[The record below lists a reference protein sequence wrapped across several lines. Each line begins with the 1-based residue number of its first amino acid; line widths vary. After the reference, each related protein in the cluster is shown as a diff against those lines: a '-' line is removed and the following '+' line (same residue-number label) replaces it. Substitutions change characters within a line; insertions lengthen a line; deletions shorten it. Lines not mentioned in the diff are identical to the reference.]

1 MTLAKMAPATTR
13 PTAPAIPES
22 EPAPKLGPNRAG
34 PGSGSDRSAR
44 YRPLCENDLER
55 IHEAALVV
63 LETVGFAHPIP
74 SCIEVLTNA
83 GAAYG
88 QDGRI
93 RFPRALVIDTIA
105 RAARHFTLHGQDA
118 RHDMA
123 VQGGRTYYGTAG
135 LAVHLVDVEKRAYR
149 ESQLQD
155 IYDAAR
161 IVEGLDNIHFFQRPM
176 VARDIADPLELDLNT
191 LYACVTGTSKHI
203 GTSFTVRENVK
214 PALDMLHA
222 IAGGEANFRARP
234 FVSSSSPFVV
244 SPMKF
249 AEDACG
255 VMEECVRGGI
265 PILLLSTGQAGT
277 TAPAPL
283 VGAVVQAVAEV
294 LAGLVYVNALK
305 PGHPAMFGTWP
316 FVSDPRTGAMA
327 GGSPEQAL
335 STAACAQMAQFYD
348 LPGASAAGMSD
359 SKLPDIQSGYEKGTT
374 NVMAGLSGLDLVY
387 EAAGMHAS
395 LLGFCLESLIVD
407 NDMLGHC
414 QRCVLGIDAG
424 EAALSANAIA
434 EVCLKGPG
442 HYLGSGQVA
451 RTVAADQF
459 YPAIG
464 DRLSPREWCEKGK
477 PDLLQKAI
485 AEKKR
490 ILAER
495 FPRHVSK
502 AADDRL
508 RARFGDLIKLPR
520 SAMGWRS

>member
-1 MTLAKMAPATTR
+1 MTLAKMAPAAAR
-13 PTAPAIPES
+13 PTAPANPDS
-22 EPAPKLGPNRAG
+22 EPTPNRRAYRTG
-34 PGSGSDRSAR
+34 PGSGSGRPAR
-44 YRPLCENDLER
+44 YRPLCENDLEH

-74 SCIEVLTNA
+74 SCIEALTKA

-88 QDGRI
+88 PDGRI

-105 RAARHFTLHGQDA
+105 KAARHFTLHGQDP

-123 VQGGRTYYGTAG
+123 IQGGRSYYGTAG

-176 VARDIADPLELDLNT
+176 AARDIADPLELDLNT

-234 FVSSSSPFVV
+234 FVSSSSPFVA

-305 PGHPAMFGTWP
+305 TGHPAMLGTWP
-316 FVSDPRTGAMA
+316 FVSDPRSGAMA

-335 STAACAQMAQFYD
+335 LTAACAQMAQFYD

-374 NVMAGLSGLDLVY
+374 NVMAGLAGLDLVY

-414 QRCVLGIDAG
+414 QRCVRGIDAG
-424 EAALSANAIA
+424 EAALSADAIA

-442 HYLGSGQVA
+442 HYLGSGQA
-451 RTVAADQF
+451 PRTVAADQF

-464 DRLSPREWCEKGK
+464 ERLTPREWCEKGK
-477 PDLLQKAI
+477 PDLLQKAV

-502 AADDRL
+502 AIDDRL
-508 RARFGDLIKLPR
+508 RTRFGDLIKLPR